1 MSALINHTRNPVWG
15 RTLRAKVAET
25 GLSQAAFATRHGFV
39 SRTFNSWC
47 NGRWPGEKTA
57 REVAKAIGIEYD
69 TLISE
74 RPTGIDTETMKIAI
88 TIVDDRAADI
98 GLNLTGETRATL
110 YALAYEYMAT
120 HKSRQEL
127 ARHVS
132 SLLALSGGKH

>member
-1 MSALINHTRNPVWG
+1 MSAMIDHTRNPVWG

-25 GLSQAAFATRHGFV
+25 GLSQAAFANRHGFV

-57 REVAKAIGIEYD
+57 REVAKAVGIEYD
-69 TLISE
+69 ALISE
-74 RPTGIDTETMKIAI
+74 RPTGIDTEIMKTAI
-88 TIVDDRAADI
+88 TIVDSSAANM
-98 GLNLTGETRATL
+98 GLNLPSETRATL

-120 HKSRQEL
+120 HHSRQEL

-132 SLLALSGGKH
+132 NLLALSGGKH